1 MGTVVQAAPTE
12 KTFVQPWPLSS
23 RILFRLVCCYWL
35 LYALPD
41 GAHKSVLDRI
51 PGNQFFVQ
59 MWHVVVPWIAIHIFH
74 LTGSAASYDFKGGD
88 DTELSYVKNLLYVV
102 LSLVATL
109 IWSILDRRRP
119 DYRTL
124 HGWLR
129 ILVRYTLALALF
141 GYGFWKIFPTQF
153 RPPGFARLVE
163 PYGEFSPMGALW
175 WFMGASIPYIIFTGT
190 AEVTGGLL
198 LLFRRTTSLGA
209 MVSSAVMANVV
220 ALNFCY
226 DVPAKL
232 YSSNLLLMAVFLL
245 APDLRRLFCVLV
257 LNCAAAPSDLIG
269 PRFSRRWMRTASA
282 AFWVLFVG
290 FNLAAN
296 VAGSWKKYKHIY
308 LNPVRPPLYGLYDV
322 ENGYSNWRK
331 VAIQFPDEL
340 TVRANDDSVLDYST
354 KYGDDTV
361 TLNEK
366 EFLHWSRPDANH
378 VLLEGDGK
386 SIRLRQI
393 DGSKFLLLSRGFHWI
408 NEFDFDPG
416 KR

>member
-1 MGTVVQAAPTE
+1 
-12 KTFVQPWPLSS
+12 
-23 RILFRLVCCYWL
+23 
-35 LYALPD
+35 
-41 GAHKSVLDRI
+41 
-51 PGNQFFVQ
+51 
-59 MWHVVVPWIAIHIFH
+59 
-74 LTGSAASYDFKGGD
+74 
-88 DTELSYVKNLLYVV
+88 
-102 LSLVATL
+102 
-109 IWSILDRRRP
+109 
-119 DYRTL
+119 
-124 HGWLR
+124 
-129 ILVRYTLALALF
+129 
-141 GYGFWKIFPTQF
+141 
-153 RPPGFARLVE
+153 
-163 PYGEFSPMGALW
+163 
-175 WFMGASIPYIIFTGT
+175 MGASIPYVIFTGV

-209 MVSSAVMANVV
+209 MVSCAVMANVV

-257 LNCAAAPSDLIG
+257 LNRAAAPSDLIG

-296 VAGSWKKYKHIY
+296 VAGGSKKYKQMY

-331 VAIQFPDEL
+331 IAIQFPDEL

-361 TLNEK
+361 TLNGK
-366 EFLHWSRPDANH
+366 EILHWSRLDANH

-393 DGSKFLLLSRGFHWI
+393 DASKFLLLSRGFHWV
-408 NEFDFDPG
+408 NENLFDPG
-416 KR
+416 HR